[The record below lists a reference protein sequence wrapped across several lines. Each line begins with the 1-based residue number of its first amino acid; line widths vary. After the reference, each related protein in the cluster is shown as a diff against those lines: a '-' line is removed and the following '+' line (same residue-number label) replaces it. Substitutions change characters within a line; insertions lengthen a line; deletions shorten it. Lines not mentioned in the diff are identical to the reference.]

1 MPKKG
6 CIKDKSF
13 VFYICIKNMKP
24 SRKSRLKQ
32 RMLVSRKSVLFLAFY
47 AVLVGASMSL
57 DGKNELIFCRVALTT
72 NFFAKL
78 TPFLENKIVPKI
90 GCSALLWNS
99 TVSCTYTAMARDFSR
114 KLKRPLSPDMSEIFH
129 CHLFLVLPPDQK
141 RKETSR
147 YRIMIPLFD
156 RGVLK

>member
-1 MPKKG
+1 
-6 CIKDKSF
+6 
-13 VFYICIKNMKP
+13 MKP

-32 RMLVSRKSVLFLAFY
+32 RLLVSRKSVLFLAFY

-99 TVSCTYTAMARDFSR
+99 TVSCTYCNGSGLFSKIEATTFAQHVR
-114 KLKRPLSPDMSEIFH
+114 NISLPLIFSSPAGPKTEGDLPIQDNDT
-129 CHLFLVLPPDQK
+129 LF
-141 RKETSR
+141 R
-147 YRIMIPLFD
+147 
-156 RGVLK
+156 